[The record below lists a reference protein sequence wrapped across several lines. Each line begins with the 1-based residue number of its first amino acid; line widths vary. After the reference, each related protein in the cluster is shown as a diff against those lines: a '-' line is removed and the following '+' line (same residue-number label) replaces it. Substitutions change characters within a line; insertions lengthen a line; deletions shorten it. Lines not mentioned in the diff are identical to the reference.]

1 MATAAFPAAP
11 RSLLGK
17 LSSALAGG
25 RGRRLAALAGAAARE
40 HLPTVAGLGA
50 VCFGAF
56 EAAAPAGWIV
66 TGLSLLVLEW
76 KVRD

>member
-1 MATAAFPAAP
+1 VAAVAHAAP

-25 RGRRLAALAGAAARE
+25 RGRRVAALAAAAARE
-40 HLPTVAGLGA
+40 HLPTAAGLGA

-56 EAAAPAGWIV
+56 SAAAAAGWIV
-66 TGLSLLVLEW
+66 TGLSVLVFEW